1 MTTPSRRDMMRP
13 FEYLAI
19 AGGIALFS
27 ALIILATTRDL
38 LFTVIGFG
46 IIFILALMTLAL
58 LALAMK
64 PDDAELSDLRDQE
77 HDGGKGT
84 HH

>member
-13 FEYLAI
+13 FEYLAM
-19 AGGIALFS
+19 FS

-77 HDGGKGT
+77 DDGGKGT